1 MEHIWAPLIITLMV
15 LIIICVCCCF
25 MRIDP
30 NAPHTYE
37 IETDRSI
44 KEVAEAGFAD
54 IELNNER

>member
-1 MEHIWAPLIITLMV
+1 MV

-54 IELNNER
+54 IELNNERYGNTRES